1 MTPVTLEM
9 LMREQAKMIGR
20 LADMEKRI
28 KNNADKAHA
37 EIGSN
42 IAKLGTKVTSL
53 DTKVTSMGDQLDA
66 LDADVKKVNKSVGH
80 LSDAWDKW
88 QGAV

>member
-1 MTPVTLEM
+1 MTPVSLEM

-28 KNNADKAHA
+28 TANADKAHA

-42 IAKLGTKVTSL
+42 IAKLGTKVTS
-53 DTKVTSMGDQLDA
+53 MGDQLDV
-66 LDADVKKVNKSVGH
+66 LDADLKKVNKSVEH

-88 QGAV
+88 QGGV